1 MLFFIRLCDA
11 YEPVILP
18 YIGPFMLT
26 IGAYESYLLLVW
38 LPLDLCSF
46 FVVLLPKS
54 PTLSSAVVSLNVMLI
69 TPTHVCV

>member
-46 FVVLLPKS
+46 FVVMLAKS
-54 PTLSSAVVSLNVMLI
+54 LTLSSAAVRLNVMLTI
-69 TPTHVCV
+69 PIHVCV